1 MMVYLNWTKAA
12 ILYEDEFGLIRL
24 QDLVRSPPSKNAEL
38 YIRQTVPSN
47 YRYDNYVVYRIVLV
61 DHDIESEGWGIKTIR
76 SAITND
82 SPELPTGSQNGCML
96 RIVYSNQR
104 PN

>member
-1 MMVYLNWTKAA
+1 MPKIYTFNFQDMMIYLNWTKAA

-47 YRYDNYVVYRIVLV
+47 YRHV
-61 DHDIESEGWGIKTIR
+61 K
-76 SAITND
+76 
-82 SPELPTGSQNGCML
+82 
-96 RIVYSNQR
+96 
-104 PN
+104 

>member
-1 MMVYLNWTKAA
+1 MVYLNWTKAA

-47 YRYDNYVVYRIVLV
+47 YRYDNYVVYRRVQR
-61 DHDIESEGWGIKTIR
+61 SGIKTIS
-76 SAITND
+76 SASVITND
-82 SPELPTGSQNGCML
+82 SPELPSEPQNGCML

>member
-1 MMVYLNWTKAA
+1 MNLLNFSFVCIQDIMVYLNWTQAA

-47 YRYDNYVVYRIVLV
+47 YR
-61 DHDIESEGWGIKTIR
+61 
-76 SAITND
+76 
-82 SPELPTGSQNGCML
+82 
-96 RIVYSNQR
+96 
-104 PN
+104 

>member
-47 YRYDNYVVYRIVLV
+47 YRYDNYVVYISESSCRSRYRVRRMGDK
-61 DHDIESEGWGIKTIR
+61 DHKKRDHK
-76 SAITND
+76 
-82 SPELPTGSQNGCML
+82 
-96 RIVYSNQR
+96 
-104 PN
+104 